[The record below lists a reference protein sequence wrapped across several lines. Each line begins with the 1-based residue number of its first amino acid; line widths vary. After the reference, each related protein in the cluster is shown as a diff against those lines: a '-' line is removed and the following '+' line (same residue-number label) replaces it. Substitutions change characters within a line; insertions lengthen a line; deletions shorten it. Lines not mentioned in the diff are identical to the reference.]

1 MQAPP
6 CKFFNSDKGCKFS
19 PTECKRPHVPF
30 CTNKVCVS
38 SKTEY
43 THSLSICGR
52 KAKPQP
58 ERPTESFAD
67 KVAKARND
75 VCEKLYVKVEKILKD
90 TESELSEVVKFKP
103 SAGKIVGMFN
113 DGFDL
118 NELTNLL
125 SDDSLLQTHM
135 ADAVDV
141 LRVAY
146 EITGKP

>member
-19 PTECKRPHVPF
+19 PSECKRPHVPF

-43 THSLSICGR
+43 THSLIICGR
-52 KAKPQP
+52 KAKP
-58 ERPTESFAD
+58 PTESFAA

-75 VCEKLYVKVEKILKD
+75 VCEKLYIKVQKILKE
-90 TESELSEVVKFKP
+90 TESGLSEVVNFKP

-118 NELTNLL
+118 SEMTKLL

-135 ADAVDV
+135 ADAVEV
-141 LRVAY
+141 LRVAH
-146 EITGKP
+146 EITGKSS